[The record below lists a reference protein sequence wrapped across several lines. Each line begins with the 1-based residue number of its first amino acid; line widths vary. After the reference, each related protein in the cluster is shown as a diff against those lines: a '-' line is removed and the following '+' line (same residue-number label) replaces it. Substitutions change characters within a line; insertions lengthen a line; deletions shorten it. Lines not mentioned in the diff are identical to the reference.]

1 MAAIVTLNQ
10 DSPSVQYLCKKDK
23 RLTKV
28 ISMVG
33 PITYEPHTDNPFPFL
48 IHEIIEQM
56 LSIKAGAKIYGR
68 FEELCAGQITPESI
82 SKLSVEEIKAKG
94 QTLADRIMKRKDDF
108 LEIAPDGTENREKQH
123 LLNALLRYIGAENQ
137 RFNDGLDYVEDT
149 ESVEQIRYTF
159 KLIFDVMEQSQHYDM
174 MMDPA

>member
-56 LSIKAGAKIYGR
+56 LSIKAGA
-68 FEELCAGQITPESI
+68 
-82 SKLSVEEIKAKG
+82 
-94 QTLADRIMKRKDDF
+94 
-108 LEIAPDGTENREKQH
+108 
-123 LLNALLRYIGAENQ
+123 NA
-137 RFNDGLDYVEDT
+137 F
-149 ESVEQIRYTF
+149 F
-159 KLIFDVMEQSQHYDM
+159 KYQS
-174 MMDPA
+174 